1 MLVHRAHRLLALC
14 EDAAVAAKERHD
26 REAARTRIFDS
37 AQTLADAL
45 VDGDRSERWEPL
57 RDLILA
63 GLEAGGLRHAPDS
76 AALRTASGELAAA
89 ALDARRLVD
98 RKTALTPDRHS
109 EAS

>member
-1 MLVHRAHRLLALC
+1 MLL
-14 EDAAVAAKERHD
+14 VAAEERPD

-37 AQTLADAL
+37 AQTLAHAL

-63 GLEAGGLRHAPDS
+63 GLEAGGLRHPADG

-89 ALDARRLVD
+89 ALDARRRVADKTDGTRAD
-98 RKTALTPDRHS
+98 RPNTK
-109 EAS
+109 

>member
-1 MLVHRAHRLLALC
+1 VLVHRAHRFLALC

-26 REAARTRIFDS
+26 REAARTRIFDN

-63 GLEAGGLRHAPDS
+63 GLEAGGLCHAGDS
-76 AALRTASGELAAA
+76 ATVRTASGELAAA
-89 ALDARRLVD
+89 ALDARRRLEDKTDGAPAD
-98 RKTALTPDRHS
+98 RPNTT
-109 EAS
+109 

>member
-1 MLVHRAHRLLALC
+1 MAA
-14 EDAAVAAKERHD
+14 EDRHD

-45 VDGDRSERWEPL
+45 VDGDGSERWEPL

-63 GLEAGGLRHAPDS
+63 GLEAGGLRHPADG

-89 ALDARRLVD
+89 ALDARRRVADTTEGTRAD
-98 RKTALTPDRHS
+98 RPNAT
-109 EAS
+109 